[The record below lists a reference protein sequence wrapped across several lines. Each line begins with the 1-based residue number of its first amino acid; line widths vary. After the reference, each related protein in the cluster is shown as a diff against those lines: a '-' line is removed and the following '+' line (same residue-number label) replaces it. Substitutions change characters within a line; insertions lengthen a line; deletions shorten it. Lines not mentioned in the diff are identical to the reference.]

1 MADETTEFT
10 LSCVPCEAK
19 DFNTGRCRVVPKLI
33 DTIGGRINSP
43 VRIKTDSGFV
53 FCSLWPRN
61 DEQHK
66 IIQYDA
72 LVTYTLPDNDK
83 TNRTGERFR
92 KENVS
97 SKNIVLI
104 NPADAQNVV
113 VTLALSNSVDDF
125 QHEQTRVA
133 QDMKREKVVQR
144 LLRGCVVMQGCE
156 VKPKE
161 CRNNRNSFKGIAKIL
176 VTTTEPSTQ
185 SLTDEPVKINDR
197 TKITVKSVRRG
208 HFLESNDNQ
217 ILAGLDD
224 AARELRE
231 ILNYPFQYPECFA
244 KLGLECPKG
253 ILLQGAPGVGKTLLV
268 KTVTLQCNAQL
279 ITLNGT
285 DVFGPHPGESEEN
298 LRKTFKIAR

>member
-1 MADETTEFT
+1 MADETIEFE

-43 VRIKTDSGFV
+43 VRIETGSGFV

-61 DEQHK
+61 GGQHK
-66 IIQYDA
+66 IIQYDT
-72 LVTYTLPDNDK
+72 LVTLPHSNK
-83 TNRTGERFR
+83 TNRNGERLR
-92 KENVS
+92 KKKIS
-97 SKNIVLI
+97 SKNIAAI
-104 NPADAQNVV
+104 NPVDAQNVI

-125 QHEQTRVA
+125 QHGQTGVA
-133 QDMKREKVVQR
+133 LEMKREKVVR
-144 LLRGCVVMQGCE
+144 SLLRGCVVMQGCE

-161 CRNNRNSFKGIAKIL
+161 SRNNRNSFKGIAKIL
-176 VTTTEPSTQ
+176 VTSTEPSTQ
-185 SLTDEPVKINDR
+185 SLADEPVIINDK
-197 TKITVKSVRRG
+197 TKVTVKLVRRG
-208 HFLESNDNQ
+208 HFLEDNDNQ

-224 AARELRE
+224 VARELRE

-244 KLGLECPKG
+244 QLGLECPKG

-268 KTVTLQCNAQL
+268 KTVTFQCNAQF

-285 DVFGPHPGESEEN
+285 DVFGPYPGESEEN
-298 LRKTFKIAR
+298 LRKTFEIAR